1 MPGDAAEQVEDA
13 VELPGAVLIAQ
24 VVQQVGPAGAQVQ
37 HRAQV
42 QVDQRQREALAEL
55 RQPVADA
62 AEPGAQVVQADL
74 AELGEVEG
82 RAADCELGEVELQ
95 AAEVEAVQRLQAQAQ
110 GRAHGQVEAADAQ
123 GERDVDRQVGNEIP
137 AVRQAEGEELVDG
150 QAVQRAE
157 LQVAARALD
166 EVELDAQVQRD
177 GHVGGAE
184 VDHAEARLHARDG
197 GVSLGADAQA
207 LDVEDDRLVGREA
220 GREIDTHAQR
230 AGDAGLHV
238 HLERAQ
244 AQALVRERG
253 GGRVFRRALADVER
267 VVHQRGAGRQRD
279 LEPHDLVAV
288 GHDLQ
293 AVGDG
298 GRVEGAGGGNGALD
312 QRLHLGRGLRR
323 ADRQRLQRLRQPLQQ
338 RLPGIGE
345 RGQRL
350 LQTHQFGQHGVG
362 HQRRH
367 TAARGRQL
375 GRVRRLGDALRQH
388 GEALEQGVDLG
399 GGQGSGVGGHGVDLR
414 GPTPAPVRRGGGH
427 RLPGRW

>member
-1 MPGDAAEQVEDA
+1 M
-13 VELPGAVLIAQ
+13 
-24 VVQQVGPAGAQVQ
+24 
-37 HRAQV
+37 
-42 QVDQRQREALAEL
+42 
-55 RQPVADA
+55 
-62 AEPGAQVVQADL
+62 
-74 AELGEVEG
+74 
-82 RAADCELGEVELQ
+82 
-95 AAEVEAVQRLQAQAQ
+95 
-110 GRAHGQVEAADAQ
+110 
-123 GERDVDRQVGNEIP
+123 
-137 AVRQAEGEELVDG
+137 RQAEGEELVDG
-150 QAVQRAE
+150 QAVQRAQR
-157 LQVAARALD
+157 QVAARALD
-166 EVELDAQVQRD
+166 QVELDAQVQRD

-207 LDVEDDRLVGREA
+207 LDVEDDRLVGREP

-253 GGRVFRRALADVER
+253 GGGVFRRALADVER

-288 GHDLQ
+288 GHGLQ

-312 QRLHLGRGLRR
+312 QRLHLGCGLRR

-362 HQRRH
+362 H
-367 TAARGRQL
+367 
-375 GRVRRLGDALRQH
+375 
-388 GEALEQGVDLG
+388 
-399 GGQGSGVGGHGVDLR
+399 
-414 GPTPAPVRRGGGH
+414 
-427 RLPGRW
+427 